1 MSLPNQNRRCYLH
14 IGTNKTGSTYIQQA
28 IHGYDDGATYVP
40 RLGRANQSY
49 FLIGAFEVENKRRG
63 EARAARRQ
71 FAGAKVFLSSAAH
84 RKKLEAE
91 IKGHRGNVVL
101 SAEALSNHFN
111 SSDAARF
118 VGFLRPHFSRV
129 TAIGYVREPVGL
141 MQSSIQQRVR
151 SGSASL
157 RPDMLRPRYRE
168 RLGQWIEV
176 LGRENVTLAMYQRN
190 LFEGG
195 DVLRDFAAR
204 TGIGF
209 GQTKP
214 VANVNASLSAEAF
227 SVMFTYGK
235 YRRPGRVRRV
245 FQKRVVR
252 FMRKF
257 GWGQYAFAPFRASHG

>member
-176 LGRENVTLAMYQRN
+176 LGRENVTLAMYQRGKMSRWPCTTCSKAAMC
-190 LFEGG
+190 FEISPREREL
-195 DVLRDFAAR
+195 VLAR
-204 TGIGF
+204 RNPLPMSTRHCLLKHSRSCSPMASIGA
-209 GQTKP
+209 P
-214 VANVNASLSAEAF
+214 VA
-227 SVMFTYGK
+227 
-235 YRRPGRVRRV
+235 
-245 FQKRVVR
+245 
-252 FMRKF
+252 F
-257 GWGQYAFAPFRASHG
+257 GACSRSEL